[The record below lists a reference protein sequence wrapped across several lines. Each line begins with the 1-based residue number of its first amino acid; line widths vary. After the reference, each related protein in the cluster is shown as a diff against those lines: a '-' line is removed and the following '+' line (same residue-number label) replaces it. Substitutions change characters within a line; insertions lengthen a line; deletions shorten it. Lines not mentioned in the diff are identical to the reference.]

1 MEPLAVL
8 ERSTDFA
15 PGDRA
20 TLEALAQRAAGG
32 LPR

>member
-8 ERSTDFA
+8 EHSTDFA

-20 TLEALAQRAAGG
+20 TLERLRRLAD
-32 LPR
+32 

>member
-20 TLEALAQRAAGG
+20 TLERLRRLAE
-32 LPR
+32 